1 MCATIT
7 AITKEH
13 RFLWKEARVRY
24 ESIVK
29 IKDNNDDEKQ
39 RRKEGARQELKN
51 DHLDRMREKT
61 LVV

>member
-1 MCATIT
+1 M
-7 AITKEH
+7 
-13 RFLWKEARVRY
+13 RY